1 MPDIVFHHYTSPD
14 CIKAIKESG
23 RIIQSTADGSTVYG
37 RGVYGTPL
45 CPENGR
51 EKIAKNNYADG
62 WRLKEKDG
70 KVEAVFRIKL
80 NKKNQRVKQIVDP
93 PRQIYLYDGDL
104 EFADAEEVDLI
115 YYTGIIRRVENLK
128 VVPKSEGTF
137 AHFD

>member
-1 MPDIVFHHYTSPD
+1 MADIVFHHYTSPD
-14 CIKAIKESG
+14 CINAIRNSKK
-23 RIIQSTADGSTVYG
+23 IIQSTAAGSTVYG
-37 RGVYGTPL
+37 CGVYGTPL

-80 NKKNQRVKQIVDP
+80 KKKNQRVKQIVDTD
-93 PRQIYLYDGDL
+93 RQIYLYDGDL

-115 YYTGIIRRVENLK
+115 YYTGIKRRVENLK
-128 VVPKSEGTF
+128 GVPKTKGR
-137 AHFD
+137 